1 MNGRNVRRSGL
12 LGMAGALV
20 VAVVLVAPAFA
31 CTELANLSVSPA
43 SGGAG
48 TAVTVSG
55 TQFLSDRPVTVHWG
69 GSSGALLA
77 SATTDGAGS
86 FAATITVP
94 AGVTAATPAQI
105 FAVQTGSGSRAV
117 PVEFNKQAPAA
128 APVVQPA
135 PATAPA
141 PTVQAAPAPAAQAPV
156 AQAAPAAAAPAAAR
170 TAPQAPARQPVAAP
184 AAVAAFTPPAA
195 APAAP
200 APAAAP
206 VAAPI
211 PQVVDQGELQAI
223 QQPVPA
229 QPVVVSDA
237 AAMGGPR
244 TIEQGTPLWVV
255 VPLVLVGLTLFAAAS
270 AVVVHEVRARRVRAK
285 VTA

>member
-156 AQAAPAAAAPAAAR
+156 AQAAPAAAAPAPAR

-184 AAVAAFTPPAA
+184 AAAAASAPAA
-195 APAAP
+195 ATAAP

-206 VAAPI
+206 VAAPV
-211 PQVVDQGELQAI
+211 PQVVDRGELQAI

>member
-1 MNGRNVRRSGL
+1 
-12 LGMAGALV
+12 MAGALV

-31 CTELANLSVSPA
+31 CTELANLSTSPA
-43 SGGAG
+43 RGEAGA
-48 TAVTVSG
+48 VVNVSG
-55 TQFLSDRPVTVHWG
+55 TQFLPERAITVHWG

-77 SATTDGAGS
+77 STTTDGAGS

-94 AGVTAATPAQI
+94 AGVTPTTPAQI

-117 PVEFNKQAPAA
+117 AVEFNKQAPAA

-135 PATAPA
+135 PVAAPA
-141 PTVQAAPAPAAQAPV
+141 PTAQAAPAPAASAPA
-156 AQAAPAAAAPAAAR
+156 AQAAPSAAAPAPAR

-184 AAVAAFTPPAA
+184 AAVAAPAPPAA

-200 APAAAP
+200 APAPAP
-206 VAAPI
+206 VAAPV
-211 PQVVDQGELQAI
+211 PQAIDRGELQAI
-223 QQPVPA
+223 QQPAPA
-229 QPVVVSDA
+229 QPVLASDA

-244 TIEQGTPLWVV
+244 TIEQGSPLWVV